1 MAEGTRAVG
10 LREVVVVAAVAVA
23 AVLAIVGLA
32 TFVPAIGDL
41 FHRVP
46 VVIVVLVVASAF
58 VLWRLAGRRPPE
70 P

>member
-1 MAEGTRAVG
+1 MVEGKRAVG
-10 LREVVVVAAVAVA
+10 LREVIIVAAVAVA
-23 AVLAIVGLA
+23 GVLAIVGLS
-32 TFVPAIGDL
+32 TFVPSIGDL

-46 VVIVVLVVASAF
+46 VVIIVLVVASAF